1 MSEAKE
7 KRLRTAAERAAFDR
21 AFLSESV
28 RLVAGVDEVGRGP
41 LAGPVVCAAVV
52 LPLGE
57 EEIVAGVNDSKALS
71 AKERERLSALIRERA
86 AAYAICLR
94 DHAEIDRLNILEA
107 TRLCMRDCIE
117 ALSVRPDL
125 VLVDGNFV
133 PDVNTPCK
141 SVIGGDAL
149 SYSIGAASILAKV
162 YRDALMD
169 EYDALYPQYGFAKNK
184 GYGTKMHTD
193 AIGEYGLCEIHRRT
207 FTKKVLE
214 RAGKSG
220 RQTF

>member
-1 MSEAKE
+1 MSGTKE
-7 KRLRTAAERAAFDR
+7 NILRKTAERAAFDR
-21 AFLSESV
+21 AFLNEDV

-41 LAGPVVCAAVV
+41 LAGPVVCAAVI

-57 EEIVAGVNDSKALS
+57 AEIVAGVNDSKALS

-149 SYSIGAASILAKV
+149 S
-162 YRDALMD
+162 
-169 EYDALYPQYGFAKNK
+169 
-184 GYGTKMHTD
+184 
-193 AIGEYGLCEIHRRT
+193 
-207 FTKKVLE
+207 
-214 RAGKSG
+214 
-220 RQTF
+220 